1 MSFRIDRKYKKVLL
15 TCVSALFLSAPAM
28 QADAKEQG
36 AQPMLTRSAPEADD
50 VVVQI
55 DASVRDAINP
65 ASPMNAQEPLETLEE
80 VLAYSYQNNPT
91 LLAARAELFSV
102 QENLP
107 QAQAGWKPTID
118 ADANIQ
124 KNWIDGSNF
133 GGVGTTSKTI
143 GAGFTQPLY
152 LGGRTVASTD
162 EARQQIA
169 AQRALLLSLEQDVML
184 AVATAYVDVVRDEA
198 IVKLQEKTKSVIS
211 RELEASRD
219 RFELGEITLTDVSQA
234 EARLARAEADRISA
248 VGNLKISRARYNSLV
263 GHYPGNLGRPVLN
276 FGFSNDL
283 DVLISEGEEY
293 NPSVL
298 AAKYLHESAEFNVDE
313 VFGELLPSIQMFGSW
328 QRDYDPQPGTLD
340 ESTTRAIG
348 VSASIPLYQAGS
360 VRSRIRQA
368 KHTANQRY
376 IEILES
382 RRDVRE
388 QVTIAWQN
396 LKAAEAEIES
406 RKAQVKAAS
415 VAQEGVR
422 EEAFLGART
431 VLDTLDADQELL
443 DAETA
448 LLSAERDEVVAE
460 FELASALG
468 MLKPHNLGFDDFN
481 KQFEDHLNEIQ
492 GAIFGLGVD
501 ID

>member
-1 MSFRIDRKYKKVLL
+1 MSFKNKKLL
-15 TCVSALFLSAPAM
+15 LACVSALMVTSAVSVDAQDNKPFLIRGESPQGVVISASDSPLNKA
-28 QADAKEQG
+28 
-36 AQPMLTRSAPEADD
+36 L
-50 VVVQI
+50 
-55 DASVRDAINP
+55 NP
-65 ASPMNAQEPLETLEE
+65 ADSVAVASEPLETLEG
-80 VLAYSYQNNPT
+80 VLAYSYHNNPT
-91 LLAARAELFSV
+91 LQAARAELFSV

-107 QAQAGWKPTID
+107 QAQAGWKPTIG
-118 ADANIQ
+118 ADANVQ
-124 KNWIDGSNF
+124 KSWIDGSNF
-133 GGVGTTSKTI
+133 GGDGTVSKTI
-143 GAGFTQPLY
+143 GAEITQPLFR
-152 LGGRTVASTD
+152 GGRTVAATD

-184 AVATAYVDVVRDEA
+184 GVATAYVDVVRDEA
-198 IVKLQEKTKSVIS
+198 VVKLQDKTRSVIA

-248 VGNLKISRARYNSLV
+248 LGALKISRARYNSLV

-276 FGFSNDL
+276 FGFADDL
-283 DVLISEGEEY
+283 DTLISEGEEY

-313 VFGELLPSIQMFGSW
+313 TFGELLPTIQAFGNW
-328 QRDYDPQPGTLD
+328 QRDYDPQPGLLD
-340 ESTTRAIG
+340 QSETSSIG
-348 VSASIPLYQAGS
+348 ISASIPLYQAGS

-388 QVTIAWQN
+388 QVSIAWQN
-396 LKAAEAEIES
+396 LKSAEAEIES
-406 RKAQVKAAS
+406 RKAQVKAAA

-448 LLSAERDEVVAE
+448 LLSAERDEVVAQ

-468 MLKPHNLGFDDFN
+468 MLKPKNLGFGDFN
-481 KQFEDHLNEIQ
+481 AQFEEHLEEIQ
-492 GAIFGLGVD
+492 AAILGFGVD